1 MSSNCTSSIN
11 NSPEFTVIDAM
22 FKTHGWKLIINDDDD
37 CVIYSKPGDDTE
49 FFKIKKGISTCSVSF
64 PLKRIPFQYVSKF
77 TDYSCACKYVEA
89 RFKDFV
95 GSYPIIV

>member
-1 MSSNCTSSIN
+1 MSSNHTSSIN
-11 NSPEFTVIDAM
+11 TSTEFTVIDAM
-22 FKTHGWKLIINDDDD
+22 FKTHGWRLITNNDY

-49 FFKIKKGISTCSVSF
+49 FFEIKKGNTSCSVSF

-95 GSYPIIV
+95 GTYPIII

>member
-1 MSSNCTSSIN
+1 MSSNYNSLSIN
-11 NSPEFTVIDAM
+11 TSPEFTVMDTM
-22 FKTHGWKLIINDDDD
+22 FKTHGWQLITNDDN
-37 CVIYSKPGDDTE
+37 CIIYSKPGEDTE
-49 FFKIKKGISTCSVSF
+49 FFEIKKGISTCSVSF

-95 GSYPIIV
+95 GSYPII